1 MNSRSSWMKWNASK
15 AMSVQER
22 KMEMEERRIEIK
34 LDWDEMEM
42 LMKQEA

>member
-1 MNSRSSWMKWNASK
+1 
-15 AMSVQER
+15 MSVQER